1 VAHPKHEQVR
11 RRYNYRCGYCGVS
24 EADTGGELTVD
35 HYVPVSA
42 GRDDSDDNLVY
53 ACFRCNMHKG
63 DFLPDNTDLAAGHRL
78 LHPLLEDLT
87 VHFEEDRF
95 GQLIPLTIT
104 GHFHIEV
111 LNLNRLPLIRH
122 RQQIRATALE
132 QERTRQLLA
141 YVDLLQ
147 AAIAELEDLVKKM
160 RAEQDPPH
168 NESV

>member
-1 VAHPKHEQVR
+1 MAHPKHEQVR

-24 EADTGGELTVD
+24 EADTGGELTVY
-35 HYVPVSA
+35 HYIPVSA
-42 GRDDSDDNLVY
+42 GGDDSDDNLVY

-63 DFLPDNTDLAAGHRL
+63 DFLPDCADLAAGQRL

-95 GQLIPLTIT
+95 GRLIPLTTT
-104 GHFHIEV
+104 GHFHIAV

-122 RQQIRATALE
+122 RQQIHATALE
-132 QERTRQLLA
+132 QERIHQLLV

-160 RAEQDPPH
+160 RTEKDHPH
-168 NESV
+168 ND